1 MHRLAAVPGLPEGPG
16 ADGQIPYVEQPAA
29 PVLLLS
35 SADTDLVA
43 CADLLAR
50 QPSLLGVEARALNL
64 AALAHPAVID
74 HYLDSTVRHARLVL
88 VRLLGGRGHWSYG
101 LERLQAW
108 ARQPGPDGTRR
119 QLLVL
124 SGTPELDQEL
134 AALGTVSAP
143 LTLALAGCLRVGG
156 SDNLASVL
164 RALAALLSGEEP
176 DPPAVVAAPD
186 PLPHDW
192 REEPG
197 ARVGVL
203 LYRALHMAGDDALM
217 DAVLATLRRR
227 DLCPRGLWVSSLRD
241 AAVQQGVGDLLER
254 ERVEAVLC
262 GTGFASVSFEEA
274 GLGAPLWDRLAVPVL
289 QLLTS
294 GRPRQEWQQSAIGLG
309 PLDLS
314 LQVALP
320 ELDGRIGTRVG
331 AFKEVLPDPIA
342 TTEERG
348 FVAPSPCPV
357 VGTASQPRIRPETS
371 AEAPEAAAGP
381 GAADSGTPAAATT
394 TQGDGLDRGATS
406 RTQTLLMQGQA
417 GLPPPLPP
425 GLATALQCLQPDPE
439 RLAWIAALTDAWIQL
454 RQTPP
459 ERRQVAL
466 VLANYPTR
474 NSRLANGVGL
484 DTPASTAA
492 MLQWMRQAG
501 YDLGDAPLP
510 IDGEALI
517 RLLLA
522 ARSNDPESDHRPPLE
537 HLGLTAYERW
547 YRSLPEPGRERLEAL
562 WGAPAAD
569 AGLERCAASASGADA
584 DNPSGQ
590 AFPIRGLRFGRVVVL
605 IQPERGYDR
614 DPSLS
619 YHSPDLPPT
628 HAYLAQYLWLR
639 QSFGAQ
645 VVVHVGKHGNLEW
658 LPGKGVG
665 LSDSCFPEWALG
677 PLPHLYPF
685 IVNDPGE
692 GSQAKR
698 RAQAVILDH
707 LTPPLGR
714 AGLHGELQ
722 ALEVLLDE
730 YWEARALGG
739 ERAGGLRAR
748 LAEELERLQLPEL
761 VRSTPAD
768 VAADPLNP
776 FRVRDAAPGRAGG
789 DPAAE
794 PQTAESQKAEPE
806 SAESAAAGGD
816 RAPSATRQPGPTD
829 ELDAR
834 LDQIDGYLCE
844 IKEAQIRIGLHRFG
858 SLPEP
863 EPLVEVLLCLAR
875 PPQVGLCGI
884 TQALALDLGLDLDP
898 WADPEERPLTERD
911 RTALAAL
918 PAWDPASHAEAP
930 SETPPEEAT
939 LPLLRCCG
947 DGTARLEAW
956 ALALMGTEL
965 ERHAAW
971 APSTGSRDRGEEPA
985 GSHPPPV
992 RNDSV
997 APDAFPPIGE
1007 RTVAV
1012 LRHVRERLLPA
1023 LLACGE
1029 AERAAFVRG
1038 LAGGRIAAGPS
1049 GAPTRGRPDLL
1060 PTGRNFYSVDLRG
1073 LPSEAAWDLGRRSAE
1088 LLLDLHRLEQGEDLR
1103 TLALSVWGT
1112 ATMRNGGEDIAQALA
1127 LLGVRPVWDGPTRRM
1142 VDLEVIPL
1150 SLLGRPRVDVTLRI
1164 SGLFR
1169 DAFPQLVGWMNKA
1182 TRMIAAL
1189 SEEGHAN
1196 PLAQAAQADGHS
1208 GRVFGS
1214 APGAYGAGLQGLID
1228 SGQWEQRGDLAAA
1241 YLNWSQWR
1249 YDGEMLVGGSTLA
1262 AAGAPASGGGL
1273 EARLDRGGLERR
1285 LAAVQVVLHNQ
1296 DNREHDLLD
1305 SDDYYQFQGGLS
1317 AAVEGLRGEAPALWF
1332 ADHARRERPRLH
1344 RLEKEFDKVLRSRLL
1359 NPRWIAAM
1367 QQHGYKGGFE
1377 MAASLDYLFAYD
1389 ASTGRVPDWSYGALS
1404 QTWLADPEVLAFLRR
1419 HNPWALRDMAERL
1432 LEAQQRRLWE
1442 GAPAAEI
1449 ARLRQLVLDS
1459 EALIE
1464 AG

>member
-16 ADGQIPYVEQPAA
+16 ADGQIPYVEQPSA

-43 CADLLAR
+43 FAALLEQR
-50 QPSLLGVEARALNL
+50 PELLGVEARALNL
-64 AALAHPAVID
+64 AALSHPAVID
-74 HYLDSTVRHARLVL
+74 HYLASTVRQAQLVL

-101 LERLQAW
+101 LEQLQAW
-108 ARQPGPDGTRR
+108 ARQPVPDGSPR

-124 SGTPELDQEL
+124 SGTPDLDQEL
-134 AALGTVSAP
+134 AELGTVEPS
-143 LTLALAGCLRVGG
+143 LALALADCLRVGG
-156 SDNLASVL
+156 PDNLARVL
-164 RALAALLSGEEP
+164 QTLAALLAGTAPEP
-176 DPPAVVAAPD
+176 PQVVPAAD

-192 REEPG
+192 RDEPG
-197 ARVGVL
+197 ARVGVI
-203 LYRALHMAGDDALM
+203 LYRALHQAGDSELM
-217 DAVLATLRRR
+217 EAVLVALRARG
-227 DLCPRGLWVSSLRD
+227 LCPRGLWVSSLRD
-241 AAVQQGVGDLLER
+241 AAVQRGVGDLLGR

-274 GLGAPLWDRLAVPVL
+274 GLGAPLWDSLAVPVL

-294 GRPRQEWQQSAIGLG
+294 GRPRGEWQRSSIGLG

-331 AFKEVLPDPIA
+331 AFKEVVISDGV
-342 TTEERG
+342 T
-348 FVAPSPCPV
+348 
-357 VGTASQPRIRPETS
+357 
-371 AEAPEAAAGP
+371 AEADPGDPAPHQRAEARAPRGGRGDCGGAGAGVSAGAAASEQQIAAAG
-381 GAADSGTPAAATT
+381 AAAHP
-394 TQGDGLDRGATS
+394 AMS
-406 RTQTLLMQGQA
+406 
-417 GLPPPLPP
+417 
-425 GLATALQCLQPDPE
+425 GLATALQRLRPDPE

-454 RQTPP
+454 RRAPAPQ
-459 ERRQVAL
+459 RRVAL

-492 MLQWMRQAG
+492 MLQWLRQGG
-501 YDLGDAPLP
+501 YDLGDGPLP
-510 IDGEALI
+510 ADGEALI
-517 RLLLA
+517 QALLA
-522 ARSNDPESDHRPPLE
+522 GRSNDPESGHRPALTQLPLE
-537 HLGLTAYERW
+537 AYQAW
-547 YRSLPEPGRERLEAL
+547 YDQLPGAGRQRLEEV

-569 AGLERCAASASGADA
+569 AGLEPCHTCSAVAGSDF
-584 DNPSGQ
+584 PSGLGF
-590 AFPIRGLRFGRVVVL
+590 AVRGLRFGNVTLL

-639 QSFGAQ
+639 EVFGAH

-665 LSDSCFPEWALG
+665 LSDSCYPEWALG

-722 ALEVLLDE
+722 SLEALLDE
-730 YWEARALGG
+730 YWEARSLGG
-739 ERAGGLRAR
+739 ERAAGLRQR
-748 LAEELERLQLPEL
+748 LAEELERLQLPAL
-761 VRSTPAD
+761 NG
-768 VAADPLNP
+768 AAAYPGGTAAAAAPDTNTLAPDGLQDLDT
-776 FRVRDAAPGRAGG
+776 RLDAA
-789 DPAAE
+789 
-794 PQTAESQKAEPE
+794 
-806 SAESAAAGGD
+806 
-816 RAPSATRQPGPTD
+816 
-829 ELDAR
+829 
-834 LDQIDGYLCE
+834 DGYLCE
-844 IKEAQIRIGLHRFG
+844 IKEAQIRLGLHRYG

-863 EPLVEVLLCLAR
+863 GALAELLLCLAR
-875 PPQVGLCGI
+875 PPQAGLCGL
-884 TQALALDLGLDLDP
+884 TQALARDLGLQLDP
-898 WADPEERPLTERD
+898 WADPEEQPLAEADRPLLALLPPADPENRM
-911 RTALAAL
+911 RT
-918 PAWDPASHAEAP
+918 PAGDAG
-930 SETPPEEAT
+930 
-939 LPLLRCCG
+939 LRHCG
-947 DGTARLEAW
+947 DGIARLEAW
-956 ALALMGTEL
+956 ASALVNAEL
-965 ERHAAW
+965 EQALAAESGTQPGGVQDAA
-971 APSTGSRDRGEEPA
+971 APAMSAATSLSGLAMAAA
-985 GSHPPPV
+985 GS
-992 RNDSV
+992 D
-997 APDAFPPIGE
+997 APGSACWPQLGPHSE
-1007 RTVAV
+1007 AV
-1012 LRHVRERLLPA
+1012 LQHVRSRLLPS
-1023 LLACGE
+1023 LLACGA
-1029 AERAAFVRG
+1029 AERQAFLRG
-1038 LAGGRIAAGPS
+1038 LEGGRIAAGPS

-1073 LPSEAAWDLGRRSAE
+1073 LPTEAAWDLGRRSAE
-1088 LLLDLHRLEQGEDLR
+1088 LLLDLHRLEQGEELR

-1127 LLGVRPVWDGPTRRM
+1127 LMGVRPVWDGPTRRM

-1169 DAFPQLVGWMNKA
+1169 DAFPQLVGWINRA
-1182 TRMIAAL
+1182 TRLVAAL
-1189 SEEGHAN
+1189 SEEGDAN
-1196 PLAQAAQADGHS
+1196 PLALAAARDGHW

-1228 SGQWEQRGDLAAA
+1228 SGQWESRADLASAF
-1241 YLNWSQWR
+1241 LNWSQWR
-1249 YDGEMLVGGSTLA
+1249 YDGEMLAGGSSLVA
-1262 AAGAPASGGGL
+1262 ANGLGGDTSNGL
-1273 EARLDRGGLERR
+1273 EAQFDRGGLERR
-1285 LAAVQVVLHNQ
+1285 LRQVQVVLHNQ

-1305 SDDYYQFQGGLS
+1305 SDDYYQFHGGLS
-1317 AAVEGLRGEAPALWF
+1317 AAVETLSGEPPQLWF
-1332 ADHARRERPRLH
+1332 GDHSRSARPRLH
-1344 RLEKEFDKVLRSRLL
+1344 RIEKEFDKVLRSRLL
-1359 NPRWIAAM
+1359 NPRWIEAM

-1389 ASTGRVPDWSYGALS
+1389 ASSGRVPDWGYGAISQSWLNDETVLS
-1404 QTWLADPEVLAFLRR
+1404 FLRR

-1432 LEAQQRRLWE
+1432 LEAQQRGLWQ
-1442 GAPAAEI
+1442 GAADAEI

-1459 EALIE
+1459 EGLIE